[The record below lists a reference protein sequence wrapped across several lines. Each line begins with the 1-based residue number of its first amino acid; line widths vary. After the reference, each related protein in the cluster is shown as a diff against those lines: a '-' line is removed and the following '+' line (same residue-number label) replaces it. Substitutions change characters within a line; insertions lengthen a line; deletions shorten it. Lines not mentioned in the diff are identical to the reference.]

1 MPGGSWKV
9 IIPPFCVKE
18 KTLSYRL
25 GCWPLTITEIKVF
38 LWSFSGEKPEQIR
51 GETWVFTIDVLG
63 SLGGERVMWP
73 RKHHSFLFNQ
83 ASSLRTHYYL
93 QPRPGKTTR
102 STGTIRLMG
111 GGGVTVWTHILCCS
125 EQHTYTKYVFQRH
138 SSTLTERSEWGGG
151 QNPDFHPETSDP
163 LPCETEPVMFSE
175 IP

>member
-111 GGGVTVWTHILCCS
+111 GGGGYSVNPHPLLLRATHLHKICISASQFNANRKVRVRRRPEPGLSPRDQWSSSVWN
-125 EQHTYTKYVFQRH
+125 RA
-138 SSTLTERSEWGGG
+138 
-151 QNPDFHPETSDP
+151 SD
-163 LPCETEPVMFSE
+163 V
-175 IP
+175 